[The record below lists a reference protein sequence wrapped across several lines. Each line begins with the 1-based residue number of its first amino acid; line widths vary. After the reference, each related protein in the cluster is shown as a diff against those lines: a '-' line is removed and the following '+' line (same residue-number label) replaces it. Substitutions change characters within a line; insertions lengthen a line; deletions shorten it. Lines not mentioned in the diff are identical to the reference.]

1 MPQMAPLSW
10 LTLFFFFISIFFL
23 FNIMNFYMFNY
34 SPKELK
40 KEKKSTSFN
49 WKW

>member
-10 LTLFFFFISIFFL
+10 LTLFIFFMMIYFL
-23 FNIMNFYMFNY
+23 FNILNY
-34 SPKELK
+34 FIFSYKIKMSK
-40 KEKKSTSFN
+40 KEKKKLFLN

>member
-10 LTLFFFFISIFFL
+10 LTLFIYFISIFFL
-23 FNIMNFYMFNY
+23 FNIINFYMFNY
-34 SPKELK
+34 TFKTTK
-40 KEKKSTSFN
+40 KISTKINYN